1 MQTYKDISFRGNPRN
16 LIIFVALIINSA
28 LMIIDAITWN
38 VDPEI
43 FSIGQLSIRWYGLM
57 FASAFLSGYIVFTR
71 FLATER
77 LTSEMMDQL
86 LIYIAVGTV
95 IGARLGH
102 CFFYEPDYFLANPLE
117 ILKIWKGG
125 LASHGAAIGILL
137 SLWLYIRKHK
147 LSFLWLIDRIVIV
160 VALGGAFIRFGN
172 LFNSEIYGLPTDLPW
187 GIEFVRDRLYDSNT
201 GEILPTVARH
211 PTQLYEA
218 LSYLMIFAVLLIFY
232 RKRHMKVR
240 DGFIFGVFMILLF
253 AARFFI
259 EYVKNDQVAFEAGMQ
274 FNMGQLLSLPFIL
287 AGVIMIVWT
296 AKRPHYF
303 SQEPIPKAP
312 KKGRKAS

>member
-77 LTSEMMDQL
+77 LTSEMLDQL

-137 SLWLYIRKHK
+137 SLWLYVRKHK
-147 LSFLWLIDRIVIV
+147 LSFLWIIDRIVIV

-187 GIEFVRDRLYDSNT
+187 GFEFVRDRLYDSNS

-218 LSYLMIFAVLLIFY
+218 LSYLMIFTVLFIFY

-274 FNMGQLLSLPFIL
+274 FNMGQLLSLPFIF

>member
-77 LTSEMMDQL
+77 LTSEMLDQL

-137 SLWLYIRKHK
+137 SLWLYVRKHK
-147 LSFLWLIDRIVIV
+147 LSFLWMIDRIVIV

-187 GIEFVRDRLYDSNT
+187 GFEFVRDRLYDSNS

-218 LSYLMIFAVLLIFY
+218 LSYLMIFTVLFIFY

>member
-1 MQTYKDISFRGNPRN
+1 M
-16 LIIFVALIINSA
+16 IF
-28 LMIIDAITWN
+28 DAITWN

-43 FSIGQLSIRWYGLM
+43 FNIGQLSIRWYGLL

-71 FLATER
+71 YLATER

-102 CFFYEPDYFLANPLE
+102 CFFYEPDYFLKNPLE

-137 SLWLYIRKHK
+137 SLWLYVRKYK
-147 LSFLWLIDRIVIV
+147 LSFLWMIDRIVIV
-160 VALGGAFIRFGN
+160 VALGGAFIRLGN
-172 LFNSEIYGLPTDLPW
+172 LFNSEIYGRPTSLPW
-187 GIEFVRDRLYDSNT
+187 GFEFVRDKLYDPNT
-201 GEILPTVARH
+201 GALLPTVARH

-218 LSYLMIFAVLLIFY
+218 LSYILIFLVLFFFY

-253 AARFFI
+253 SARILI
-259 EYVKNDQVAFEAGMQ
+259 EFVKNDQVPFEAAMKL
-274 FNMGQLLSLPFIL
+274 NMGQWLSVPFIV
-287 AGVIMIVWT
+287 AGVAMILLTKMWP
-296 AKRPHYF
+296 KYF
-303 SQEPIPKAP
+303 SKEPIPKAP

>member
-1 MQTYKDISFRGNPRN
+1 M
-16 LIIFVALIINSA
+16 IF
-28 LMIIDAITWN
+28 DAITWN

-43 FSIGQLSIRWYGLM
+43 FSIGNLSIRWYGLL
-57 FASAFLSGYIVFTR
+57 FASAFLSGYLVFIRYLKTD
-71 FLATER
+71 R
-77 LTSEMMDQL
+77 LSSEMLDQL
-86 LIYIAVGTV
+86 LIYVAVGTV

-102 CFFYEPDYFLANPLE
+102 CLFYEPDYFLKNPLE

-147 LSFLWLIDRIVIV
+147 LSFLWLMDRIVII
-160 VALGGAFIRFGN
+160 VALGGTFIRLGN
-172 LFNSEIYGLPTDLPW
+172 LFNSEIYGLPTDMAW
-187 GIEFVRDRLYDSNT
+187 GFEFVRDKLYDSNT
-201 GEILPTVARH
+201 GVLLPTVARH

-218 LSYLMIFAVLLIFY
+218 LSYILIFTVLLLFY
-232 RKRHMKVR
+232 RKRHTKVR

-253 AARFFI
+253 SARFLI

-287 AGVIMIVWT
+287 AGVVMIAWT
-296 AKRPHYF
+296 KMKPRYF
-303 SQEPIPKAP
+303 SQQPIPKMP
-312 KKGRKAS
+312 KKGKKANIK

>member
-1 MQTYKDISFRGNPRN
+1 M
-16 LIIFVALIINSA
+16 IFE
-28 LMIIDAITWN
+28 AITWN

-43 FSIGQLSIRWYGLM
+43 FHIGQLSIRWYGLL
-57 FASAFLSGYIVFTR
+57 FASAFLSGYLVFTR
-71 FLATER
+71 YLATEK
-77 LTSEMMDQL
+77 LSSEMLDQL

-102 CFFYEPDYFLANPLE
+102 CFFYEPDYFLKNPLE

-172 LFNSEIYGLPTDLPW
+172 LFNSEIYGLPTNLPW
-187 GIEFVRDRLYDSNT
+187 GFEFVRDRIYDANT
-201 GEILPTVARH
+201 GELLPTVARH

-218 LSYLMIFAVLLIFY
+218 LSYILIFVVLFIFY
-232 RKRHMKVR
+232 RKRYTKVR

-253 AARFFI
+253 SARFFI
-259 EYVKNDQVAFEAGMQ
+259 EFVKNDQVAFEAGMQ
-274 FNMGQLLSLPFIL
+274 FNMGQLLSLPFII
-287 AGVIMIVWT
+287 AGVLMILLTKKWPRYFLQQPTPKT
-296 AKRPHYF
+296 A
-303 SQEPIPKAP
+303 
-312 KKGRKAS
+312 KKGRKAT

>member
-1 MQTYKDISFRGNPRN
+1 M
-16 LIIFVALIINSA
+16 IF
-28 LMIIDAITWN
+28 DAITWN

-43 FSIGQLSIRWYGLM
+43 FSIGQLSIRWYGLL
-57 FASAFLSGYIVFTR
+57 FASAFLSAYIVFTR

-77 LTSEMMDQL
+77 LTTEMVDQL
-86 LIYIAVGTV
+86 LIYVAVGTV
-95 IGARLGH
+95 LGARLGH
-102 CFFYEPDYFLANPLE
+102 CFFYEPDYFLKNPLE

-160 VALGGAFIRFGN
+160 VALGGAFIRLGN
-172 LFNSEIYGLPTDLPW
+172 LFNSEIYGRPTNLPW

-201 GEILPTVARH
+201 GALLPTVARH

-218 LSYLMIFAVLLIFY
+218 LCYILIFVVLFLFY

-240 DGFIFGVFMILLF
+240 DGYIFGVFMILLF
-253 AARFFI
+253 SARFFI
-259 EYVKNDQVAFEAGMQ
+259 EFVKNDQVAFESGMQ
-274 FNMGQLLSLPFIL
+274 LNMGQLLSLPFIL
-287 AGVIMIVWT
+287 AGVVMILWT
-296 AKRPHYF
+296 QKRPRYF
-303 SQEPIPKAP
+303 SKEPLPKTA

>member
-1 MQTYKDISFRGNPRN
+1 
-16 LIIFVALIINSA
+16 
-28 LMIIDAITWN
+28 MIIDAITWN

-43 FSIGQLSIRWYGLM
+43 FSIGNLSIRWYGLL

-77 LTSEMMDQL
+77 LTSEMMDKL
-86 LIYIAVGTV
+86 LIYVAVGTV

-102 CFFYEPDYFLANPLE
+102 CLFYEPDYFLKNPLE

-125 LASHGAAIGILL
+125 LASHGAAVGILL
-137 SLWLYIRKHK
+137 ALWLYIRKYK
-147 LSFLWLIDRIVIV
+147 LTFLWLIDRIVIV
-160 VALGGAFIRFGN
+160 VALGGAFIRLGN
-172 LFNSEIYGLPTDLPW
+172 LFNSEIYGRSTDLPW
-187 GIEFVRDRLYDSNT
+187 GFEFVRDKIYDPNT
-201 GEILPTVARH
+201 GELLPTVACH

-218 LSYLMIFAVLLIFY
+218 LSYILIFSLLFIFY
-232 RKRHMKVR
+232 RRRYMKVR

-253 AARFFI
+253 TARFLI
-259 EYVKNDQVAFEAGMQ
+259 EFVKNDQVSFEAGMT

-287 AGVIMIVWT
+287 AGFVMLYWT
-296 AKRPHYF
+296 ARNPRYF